1 MDLFTLNKRR
11 LGEDLTAISNYLMK
25 RYKEDRVRF
34 KSAQNKVMKQ
44 VGRWEILS
52 QKEKNK

>member
-11 LGEDLTAISNYLMK
+11 LGEDLMAINYYLMK
-25 RYKEDRVRF
+25 RYKEERVRF
-34 KSAQNKVMKQ
+34 NSAQNKVMKQ

-52 QKEKNK
+52 QKEK